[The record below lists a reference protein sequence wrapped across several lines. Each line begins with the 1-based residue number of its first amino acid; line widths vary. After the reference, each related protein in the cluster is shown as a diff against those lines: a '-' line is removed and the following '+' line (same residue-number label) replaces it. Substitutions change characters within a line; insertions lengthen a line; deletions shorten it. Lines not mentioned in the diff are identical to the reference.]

1 MAARNTDELSYKKLI
16 YTAVS
21 RAKEK
26 AVIVTNGIR
35 FDKAENKFVNQD
47 EQNTI
52 PAEFKNNSALND
64 ETKTEDRPSDKC

>member
-1 MAARNTDELSYKKLI
+1 M
-16 YTAVS
+16 
-21 RAKEK
+21 
-26 AVIVTNGIR
+26 IVTNGIR
-35 FDKAENKFVNQD
+35 FDKAENKFGNQD